1 MENIL
6 GSQIQDRVV
15 ETMDLMDNTTT
26 IRGVEIMIGETEKHI
41 DSSTNMVPMVTT
53 VDGVG
58 GHRDAEMM
66 KDLSAWYHLL
76 SPKFSNVF
84 FLPSKY
90 V

>member
-1 MENIL
+1 MDNIL
-6 GSQIQDRVV
+6 GTQILDRVV
-15 ETMDLMDNTTT
+15 ETMGLMYNTTT
-26 IRGVEIMIGETEKHI
+26 IRGVETMIGEIGKHI
-41 DSSTNMVPMVTT
+41 NMVTMVTT
-53 VDGVG
+53 GDGVG